1 MALYFIHV
9 RKTVEHCY
17 FSLFVGNHYSTA
29 KKKKCPPDLML
40 QMLAELTILEI
51 FLLPDLKSLDLIW
64 PVIVC

>member
-1 MALYFIHV
+1 
-9 RKTVEHCY
+9 
-17 FSLFVGNHYSTA
+17 
-29 KKKKCPPDLML
+29 ML